1 MTLPT
6 EVAFAVI
13 KYGDGADPEVF
24 TAVCGI
30 TNVAINETA
39 DTTQRRVR
47 DCATPN
53 KPGISKSKINGTS
66 WSITGSGLTNVAQR
80 TVMKTTLFG
89 KFVNYEIELYSDDS
103 TDTGLLLGTEAGQAV
118 LTTNN
123 MSMDQEGESSLEI
136 TLEGQGALVY
146 TAA

>member
-24 TAVCGI
+24 AAVCGI
-30 TNVAINETA
+30 TNVSINETA

-53 KPGISKSKINGTS
+53 KPGTSKSKLNGTS
-66 WSITGSGLTNVAQR
+66 WTISGSGLTNVDQR
-80 TVMKTTLFG
+80 AVMKSTLFS
-89 KFVNYEIELYSDDS
+89 KFVNYEIELYADDGSDA
-103 TDTGLLLGTEAGQAV
+103 GALLGTEAGQAV

-123 MSMDQEGESSLEI
+123 MSMDQDGESSLELN
-136 TLEGQGALVY
+136 LEGQGALVY